1 MLRRSLIV
9 SASCAALAC
18 LGGLRPMPAQA
29 AGGTVTVF
37 NWADYFA
44 PTAFADFHKATG
56 ITANLSVYDSEEM
69 MDAKVMAG
77 NTGYDVVVANAEPF
91 LATEVQAGAYQVLDR
106 SKIPNWS
113 NLDPELMAILAKADP
128 GNQHAAIYD
137 WGTIGLGY
145 NVDMV
150 KKYLPDAPT
159 DSWALLFDPK
169 SAKALQ
175 KCGINIIDS
184 AAIMTPIALRYLGL
198 DPDSQNPADLKK
210 VETLLKGIR
219 PYMKTISQT
228 TWLADLATGNLCL
241 SVGWNGDVLQ
251 ASKRAIAAKNGVTI
265 NYLLPKEG
273 SIIWFDTYAM
283 PTNAPN
289 ADAGYAFINYMLSP
303 AAAAGN
309 SNYTNYANGV
319 PASKAMMRPD
329 LVSDTRVF
337 PPKSDLGRLFLQSP
351 VTPKYERIRTRSW
364 NSFKNAS

>member
-1 MLRRSLIV
+1 MLRRFLTV

-18 LGGLRPMPAQA
+18 LGGVLTAPAHA

-44 PTAFADFHKATG
+44 PSAFSDFQKATG
-56 ITANLSVYDSEEM
+56 IKANLSVYDSEEM
-69 MDAKVMAG
+69 MDAKIMAG
-77 NTGYDVVVANAEPF
+77 NTGYDVVVANAEPYI
-91 LATEVQAGAYQVLDR
+91 ATEVQAGAYQVLDR
-106 SKIPNWS
+106 SKIPNWK
-113 NLDPELMAILAKADP
+113 NLDPELMGLLAKADP
-128 GNQHAAIYD
+128 GNQHAVIYD
-137 WGTIGLGY
+137 WGTVGLGY
-145 NVDMV
+145 NVALV
-150 KKYLPDAPT
+150 KKYLPNAPT

-169 SAKALQ
+169 SAQALQ

-184 AAIMTPIALRYLGL
+184 SAIMTPIALKYLGL

-251 ASKRAIAAKNGVTI
+251 ASKRATAAKNGVTI

-273 SIIWFDTYAM
+273 SIIWFDSYAM
-283 PTNAPN
+283 PMNAPN
-289 ADAGYAFINYMLSP
+289 ADNGYAFINYMLSP
-303 AAAAGN
+303 EAGANN

-319 PASKAMMRPD
+319 LASKATMRPD
-329 LVSDTRVF
+329 LVNDPRVF
-337 PPKSDLGRLFLQSP
+337 PSKDDLSHLFLQTP
-351 VTPKYERIRTRSW
+351 VTPKYERIRTRTW
-364 NSFKNAS
+364 DAFKNAS

>member
-18 LGGLRPMPAQA
+18 LSSLLPMPARA

-37 NWADYFA
+37 NWDNYFA

-77 NTGYDVVVANAEPF
+77 NTGYDVVVTNAEPF
-91 LATEVQAGAYQVLDR
+91 MATEVQAGAYQVLDR
-106 SKIPNWS
+106 SKIPNWK
-113 NLDPELMAILAKADP
+113 NLDPDLMAILTKADP
-128 GNQHAAIYD
+128 GNQHAVIYD

-150 KKYLPDAPT
+150 KKYLPNVPT

-169 SAKALQ
+169 NAKALQ

-184 AAIMTPIALRYLGL
+184 AAIITPIALKYLGL
-198 DPDSQNPADLKK
+198 NPDSQNPADLKK
-210 VETLLKGIR
+210 VAELLKGIR

-228 TWLADLATGNLCL
+228 TWLTDLATGSLCL

-251 ASKRAIAAKNGVTI
+251 TSNRAKAAKNGITI
-265 NYLLPKEG
+265 DYLLPKEG

-283 PTNAPN
+283 PKTAPD
-289 ADAGYAFINYMLSP
+289 AEAGYAFINYMLSP
-303 AAAAGN
+303 EAAASN

-319 PASKAMMRPD
+319 SASKAMMRPD
-329 LVSDTRVF
+329 LVNDTRVF
-337 PPKSDLGRLFLQSP
+337 PPKSDLSRLFMQAP
-351 VTPKYERIRTRSW
+351 GDTEI
-364 NSFKNAS
+364 